1 MNIYKKNSQKDFA
14 QNCDRL
20 EAAEL
25 KITLIC
31 VALVKFCFGL
41 LLVWFPNPL
50 AVGDPG
56 YLLLVIKLRRDYCT
70 WQQCLE
76 DNIIPDSQAIL
87 HSNFLIEEPSLD
99 KLSLR
104 LLLGVRT
111 KERLHDLERVY
122 MI

>member
-1 MNIYKKNSQKDFA
+1 MTYKKKSQKDFA

-50 AVGDPG
+50 AFSKSERCGP
-56 YLLLVIKLRRDYCT
+56 Y
-70 WQQCLE
+70 
-76 DNIIPDSQAIL
+76 IPA
-87 HSNFLIEEPSLD
+87 
-99 KLSLR
+99 
-104 LLLGVRT
+104 T
-111 KERLHDLERVY
+111 DLPNS
-122 MI
+122 